1 MGKLSVSNSVRRG
14 REFYQ
19 EVVAEIRKTSFPSR
33 KETMGATGVVFVLV
47 IMVSIY
53 LAIIDM
59 LLSRGMALILS

>member
-1 MGKLSVSNSVRRG
+1 
-14 REFYQ
+14 
-19 EVVAEIRKTSFPSR
+19 
-33 KETMGATGVVFVLV
+33 MGATGVVFVLV